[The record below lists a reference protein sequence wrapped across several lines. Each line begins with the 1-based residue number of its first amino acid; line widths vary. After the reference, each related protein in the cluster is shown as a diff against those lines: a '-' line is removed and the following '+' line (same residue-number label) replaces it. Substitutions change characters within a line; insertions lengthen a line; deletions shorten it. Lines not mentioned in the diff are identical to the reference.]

1 MLLLGLRELSIA
13 TSDPIEQLAF
23 SHSTC
28 PSGTALP
35 VHSVRCHALTVSKEL
50 CMRVNTIPLYIEAN
64 RMVGVAY
71 FIN

>member
-1 MLLLGLRELSIA
+1 MLLPGLRELSKA
-13 TSDPIEQLAF
+13 TSDRIESLAF

-28 PSGTALP
+28 PSGTTLP
-35 VHSVRCHALTVSKEL
+35 DDSVRCHALSVSKEL